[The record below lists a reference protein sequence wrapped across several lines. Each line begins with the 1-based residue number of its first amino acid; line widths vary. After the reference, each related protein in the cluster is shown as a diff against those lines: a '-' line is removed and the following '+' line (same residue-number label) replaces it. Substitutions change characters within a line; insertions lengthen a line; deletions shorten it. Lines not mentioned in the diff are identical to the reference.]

1 MQPQA
6 IINSG
11 VESRLM
17 TTPINASINVNAK
30 GTSLL
35 CRYDV
40 NRISIVVV

>member
-11 VESRLM
+11 VESSVIA
-17 TTPINASINVNAK
+17 TPINASINVNIK
-30 GTSLL
+30 ETSLL

-40 NRISIVVV
+40 NRIRIVVV